1 MPRIEWCL
9 RGGQAALRILII
21 EDEQK
26 VRKALA
32 DGLATEGYQ
41 VRAAG
46 TGEEGF
52 FLVSDESFDLILL
65 DLMLPRRDGLEI
77 LAALRKRRLET
88 PVLILTAKDTIEDRV
103 QGLDAGADDY
113 LVKPFAFAELLAR
126 IRALLRRGRSDQAA
140 RLQHEDLEM
149 DLVTHTAARGARPL
163 DLTAK
168 EFEILEY
175 LLRRQRTVVSR
186 EMLARDVWQVTAR
199 ATPLD
204 NVIDVTI
211 ARLRRKVDDPFAKK
225 LIHTIRGVGFV
236 LGPETR

>member
-1 MPRIEWCL
+1 MPRIRVAPE
-9 RGGQAALRILII
+9 RGCPSLRILII
-21 EDEQK
+21 EDEAK
-26 VRKALA
+26 VAKALA
-32 DGLATEGYQ
+32 EGLASERYE
-41 VRAAG
+41 VRVAG

-52 FLVSDESFDLILL
+52 FLVSSESFDLVLL

-77 LAALRKRRLET
+77 LAALRKRRLDT
-88 PVLILTAKDTIEDRV
+88 PVLVLTAKDTIEDRV

-126 IRALLRRGRSDQAA
+126 VRALLRRGRPDQALK
-140 RLQHEDLEM
+140 LQHEDLEM
-149 DLVTHTAARGARPL
+149 DLVAHTATRAARVLG
-163 DLTAK
+163 LTAK

-211 ARLRRKVDDPFAKK
+211 ARLRRKVDDPFARK

-236 LGPETR
+236 LGPEPR